1 LHCARTAVDWTRSQ
15 PEAEP
20 GEAAPVTLVDRSLRL
35 LRYDV
40 FTERPFAGNPLGV
53 VLDHPPL
60 TTDQMQRVARELN
73 LSETVFLTDRGDG
86 SWTARIFTPAVE
98 HPFAGHPT
106 IGAAIA
112 LADEGRVEGE
122 VVLHEGVGP
131 VSVTLAGGTATLT
144 TPGPPAPVEVA
155 DPSDVLGAVGLSFTD
170 LHPEL
175 GVRGWSVGVPFTML
189 AVREPDVLAG
199 VAVDRGAWDRVL
211 AHTPAPDLY
220 LLAPVDGIRGGRW
233 RARMFGPSMDIVE
246 DPATGSAAAASA
258 GFLAGAVGDARLE
271 EGWTIEQGVE
281 MGRPSELH
289 VQPVRRNGELVAVRV
304 GGAAVRVGSGTLA
317 IPT

>member
-1 LHCARTAVDWTRSQ
+1 MALPDQA
-15 PEAEP
+15 
-20 GEAAPVTLVDRSLRL
+20 LRL

-40 FTERPFAGNPLGV
+40 FTDRPFAGNPLAV

-60 TTDQMQRVARELN
+60 TTAQMQRIAQELN
-73 LSETVFLTDRGDG
+73 LSETVFLAPRDDG
-86 SWTARIFTPAVE
+86 SWDTRIFTPAVE

-112 LADEGRVEGE
+112 LADEGLAGGDV

-131 VSVTLAGGTATLT
+131 VSVTLAGGAATLT
-144 TPGPPAPVEVA
+144 TPGPPEPVDVP
-155 DPSDVLGAVGLSFTD
+155 DPGDVLDVVGLALSD

-189 AVREPDVLAG
+189 AVREPDLLAD
-199 VAVDRGAWDRVL
+199 VFVDRAAWSQVL
-211 AHTPAPDLY
+211 AHSAAPDLY
-220 LLAPVDGIRGGRW
+220 LLAPLDGIRGGRW

-246 DPATGSAAAASA
+246 DPATGSAAAASV

-271 EGWTIEQGVE
+271 DGWTIEQGVE
-281 MGRPSELH
+281 MGRPSELR
-289 VQPVRRNGELVAVRV
+289 VQPVRRSGELVAVQVAGR
-304 GGAAVRVGSGTLA
+304 AVRVGSGTLA
-317 IPT
+317 VPP

>member
-1 LHCARTAVDWTRSQ
+1 VALLDQ
-15 PEAEP
+15 P
-20 GEAAPVTLVDRSLRL
+20 LRL

-40 FTERPFAGNPLGV
+40 FTDRPFAGNPLAV
-53 VLDHPPL
+53 ILDHPPL
-60 TTDQMQRVARELN
+60 TTGQMKRIAQEMN
-73 LSETVFLTDRGDG
+73 LSETVFLAPRGDG
-86 SWTARIFTPAVE
+86 SWDTRIFTPAVE

-112 LADEGRVEGE
+112 LADEGLARSE

-131 VSVTLAGGTATLT
+131 VSVRLGEGTATLT
-144 TPGPPAPVEVA
+144 TPAPPEPVDVP
-155 DPSDVLGAVGLSFTD
+155 DPGDVLSVVGLTFAD
-170 LHPEL
+170 LHPDL
-175 GVRGWSVGVPFTML
+175 GVRGWSAGVPFTML
-189 AVREPDVLAG
+189 AVREPSLLAR
-199 VAVDRGAWDRVL
+199 VTIDRAAWDRVL
-211 AHTPAPDLY
+211 AHADAPDLY
-220 LLAPVDGIRGGRW
+220 LLAPVAGVRGGRW

-258 GFLAGAVGDARLE
+258 GFVAGAVGEARLE
-271 EGWTIEQGVE
+271 DGWTIEQGVE

-289 VQPVRRNGELVAVRV
+289 VQPVRRAGELVAVQV